1 MAIHP
6 YPHELTQHYS
16 TPSGINVTVRPIR
29 PEDAKMETDFV
40 SRLSEQTKYFRYHR
54 ALQELTPEMLV
65 RFTQIDYDR
74 EMAFVAVSDDPTLP
88 NELGV
93 GRYRVNPDGH
103 SVEFSLVVAD
113 DCQHLGIGSKLMRT
127 LMQSAKEKGM
137 LFFEAEVLSS
147 NEPALA
153 MLHKLGFSIET
164 IAGNDELVRAIKDLR
179 Q

>member
-1 MAIHP
+1 
-6 YPHELTQHYS
+6 
-16 TPSGINVTVRPIR
+16 
-29 PEDAKMETDFV
+29 
-40 SRLSEQTKYFRYHR
+40 
-54 ALQELTPEMLV
+54 
-65 RFTQIDYDR
+65 
-74 EMAFVAVSDDPTLP
+74 
-88 NELGV
+88 
-93 GRYRVNPDGH
+93 
-103 SVEFSLVVAD
+103 
-113 DCQHLGIGSKLMRT
+113 MRT